1 METVLIRLVI
11 ADKQHRSSAVSVASG
26 SNPAALCHING
37 GKLHHMLAFCDVHD
51 GGAQRSRLLRGG
63 SLQVCVFQR
72 AGVYHHV
79 QRLGF
84 NP

>member
-1 METVLIRLVI
+1 
-11 ADKQHRSSAVSVASG
+11 
-26 SNPAALCHING
+26 
-37 GKLHHMLAFCDVHD
+37 MLAFRDVHD
-51 GGAQRSRLLRGG
+51 SGVQRPRLLRGG
-63 SLQVCVFQR
+63 SLHACVFQW

>member
-1 METVLIRLVI
+1 
-11 ADKQHRSSAVSVASG
+11 
-26 SNPAALCHING
+26 
-37 GKLHHMLAFCDVHD
+37 MLAFRDVHD
-51 GGAQRSRLLRGG
+51 GGAQRPRLLRGG
-63 SLQVCVFQR
+63 SLHACVFQR